1 MSHLVSA
8 PLKILD
14 LDALRSAAASFGATM
29 EKASTFTSY
38 TGDGNPCEHRIKLHG
53 VRYEVG
59 VIRDAKTGA
68 YSLSHDPYGNDYSVP
83 KHDGHKL
90 EAKFGKNL
98 GLLTQRYAVQTVV
111 IKAKAKGWMI
121 QHKTLPNGSVQ
132 LRMIQA

>member
-38 TGDGNPCEHRIKLHG
+38 TGDGNPCEHRIKLSG
-53 VRYEVG
+53 VNYQVG
-59 VIRDAKTGA
+59 VVKDKEGH
-68 YSLSHDPYGNDYSVP
+68 YVLSHDPYGGDGYGR
-83 KHDGHKL
+83 HDGHKL

-121 QHKTLPNGSVQ
+121 QHKTLANGSVQ
-132 LRMIQA
+132 LRMMQA